1 MRPIWKLVR
10 GCLEDQRCSEAVE
23 NRQAALEM
31 FQEERSEQAD
41 SEKDIENSES
51 IDSEE
56 ELQALVEQME
66 RTRIR
71 KKEKG
76 REKGDPKREECC
88 EPSSC
93 QAIPSAPPLY
103 VEGGQGGSRCTFCPG
118 DWKAVRTELRLAY
131 PVFQDPQG
139 NRYEEPLDF
148 KIIKSLAES
157 VRTYGTRASFKVA
170 QVEALN

>member
-1 MRPIWKLVR
+1 
-10 GCLEDQRCSEAVE
+10 
-23 NRQAALEM
+23 M
-31 FQEERSEQAD
+31 FQEERSEQVD

-51 IDSEE
+51 MDSEE

-71 KKEKG
+71 KREKW
-76 REKGDPKREECC
+76 REKGDSKREECC

-93 QAIPSAPPLY
+93 QAMPSAPPLY
-103 VEGGQGGSRCTFCPG
+103 AEGGNGSLGCSFCPG
-118 DWKAVRTELRLAY
+118 VWSTVRTELCLAY

-148 KIIKSLAES
+148 KIIKSLAEF
-157 VRTYGTRASFKVA
+157 VRTYGTHASFTVE
-170 QVEALN
+170 QVEALNRYYMMPSDWNVLARACLSPGQYVD